1 MAPMDLFDRET
12 ELRELSAT
20 LERVARGEGA
30 VVALLGEA
38 GIGKSSLARA
48 FLQNA
53 EPRPGILRGYCD
65 DLGIAEPLGVLRD
78 LARDLGIDLR
88 QNLAE
93 PGERLRAFSEVFEGI
108 TNVAAPCVVLVEDIH
123 WADDATVDFLR
134 YLTRRI
140 AGTRVMVI
148 LTARTDEVTG
158 RNSVR
163 RIMGDV
169 ASQDARR
176 IELRPLSEKTVARL
190 AAAAGRDPDHL
201 NELTGGN
208 AFFVMELLNSGDD
221 GPSATVHEAVL
232 ARAARLGNDAR
243 AFLDAV
249 AIFPRQAT
257 PELLSELLGNDV
269 VPSLDACVDLGLL
282 TIEGDE
288 VSFRHILARHAIL
301 SEMRPVQRKALNA
314 GLLTLLE
321 QDSGSTLSRRLYHAR
336 EAGNEEAVRRLAV
349 AAAAEALLLGSRR
362 EAREYYRV
370 ALDALGHDASAD
382 LLEDAAYANYLVG
395 VDSEAIAFQN
405 RALEI
410 HGKHGDRLRHGDGLR
425 LRSRFHWSAGEF
437 EPARQDAQ
445 AAVEALTDLRG
456 PELAMAYSNAAQIHM
471 LNRAYHL
478 VPVPAEAAIEIAEDL
493 GRVDI
498 LSHALNNLACALQ
511 FSDPAR
517 ARREMDR
524 SLTLALDIGHV
535 DHAARAFVNATYVEM
550 YLCAFDK
557 AKAFATRGIYYCK
570 TQELDGYWTYLKGAL
585 ALAELSLGELDEAA
599 RSATAALRRANNF
612 DLGLYRH
619 PGSVA
624 LLKFQVRTGA
634 ELEARELAYL
644 DGFRSQETEIQRL
657 IPYADCVAEHT
668 WMTGQGVENAVDL
681 LTASIAWSPIPEV
694 AQTCHV
700 WLKRLNPKHKPPT
713 YDGFL
718 DCHRLE
724 LQGDFAGADAA
735 WGRRAAPYEHA
746 LCLSQGDQAA
756 RRRALALFGRLGAT
770 AAARRVGATL
780 TRSGAQA
787 ASTPRESTRRNPAGL
802 TKRQMDV
809 LACLQN
815 GLSNAAIAERLFI
828 SPKTV
833 DHHVSAILAKLGV
846 RTRAEAAAKANKG
859 ELET

>member
-1 MAPMDLFDRET
+1 MDLFDRET
-12 ELRELSAT
+12 EMQELSAT
-20 LERVARGEGA
+20 LERVVCGEGA

-48 FLQNA
+48 FLENA
-53 EPRPGILRGYCD
+53 EPKLGVLRGFCD

-78 LARDLGIDLR
+78 LARDMGIDLPEK
-88 QNLAE
+88 LAE
-93 PGERLRAFSEVFEGI
+93 PGERLRAFSDVFEGI
-108 TNVAAPCVVLVEDIH
+108 TNAAAPCVVLVEDIH

-148 LTARTDEVTG
+148 LTARTDEMAG

-163 RIMGDV
+163 RIIGDF

-176 IELRPLSEKTVARL
+176 IELRPLSETTVARL
-190 AAAAGRDPDHL
+190 AATVGRDPKHL
-201 NELTGGN
+201 YELTTGN
-208 AFFVMELLNSGDD
+208 AFFVTELLNSGHD
-221 GPSATVHEAVL
+221 GPSATAHEAIL
-232 ARAARLGNDAR
+232 ARAARLNQGAR
-243 AFLDAV
+243 EFLDAV
-249 AIFPRQAT
+249 AIFPRQVT
-257 PELLSELLGNDV
+257 PDLLSDLLDCDI
-269 VPSLDACVDLGLL
+269 VPSLDACVDIGLL
-282 TIEGDE
+282 AVDGGE
-288 VSFRHILARHAIL
+288 VSFRHILARHAVL
-301 SEMRPVQRKALNA
+301 SEMRPAKRKALNA
-314 GLLTLLE
+314 RLLALLE
-321 QDSGSTLSRRLYHAR
+321 KDSGATLSRRLYHAR

-349 AAAAEALLLGSRR
+349 AAAGEASNLGARR
-362 EAREYYRV
+362 EAQEYYRV
-370 ALDALGHDASAD
+370 ALDALGPEASAD

-395 VDSEAIAFQN
+395 VDSEAIAYQN

-445 AAVEALTDLRG
+445 AAVEALTDMRG

-478 VPVPAEAAIEIAEDL
+478 VPAPAEAAIEIAEDL

-511 FSDPAR
+511 FSDPNR

-535 DHAARAFVNATYVEM
+535 DHSARAFVNATYVEM

-570 TQELDGYWTYLKGAL
+570 TQELDGYWAYLKGAL
-585 ALAELSLGELDEAA
+585 ALAELGLGELEEAG
-599 RSATAALRRANNF
+599 RSAAAALLRANNF
-612 DLGLYRH
+612 NLGLYRH

-624 LLKFQVRTGA
+624 LLKFQVRTAG
-634 ELEARELAYL
+634 ELEARELDYL
-644 DGFRSQETEIQRL
+644 DGFRSRESEIQRL
-657 IPYADCVAEHT
+657 IPYADCMAEHA
-668 WMTGQGVENAVDL
+668 WMTGHGIENAVGL
-681 LTASIAWSPIPEV
+681 LTASIEWSPIPEV

-700 WLKRLNPKHKPPT
+700 WLKRLNPKHAPPT
-713 YDGFL
+713 FDRFL
-718 DCHRLE
+718 DCHMLE
-724 LQGDFAGADAA
+724 LQGDFARADAA
-735 WGRRAAPYEHA
+735 WSKRAAPYEHA
-746 LCLSQGDQAA
+746 LCLAQGDRAA
-756 RRRALALFGRLGAT
+756 RRRAVALFGRLGAT

-780 TRSGAQA
+780 TRSGARA
-787 ASTPRESTRRNPAGL
+787 ASTPRESTRSNPGGL

-809 LACLQN
+809 LACLQS

-859 ELET
+859 ELEI